1 MSITA
6 SSPKNII
13 SWCINQNEVVE
24 FRHWTYL
31 QAEAD
36 YVSDM
41 GDDDGHL
48 TLYELIEHLHSLAGM
63 VLYIQRKTQSFT
75 HETLKTL

>member
-6 SSPKNII
+6 NSQKSII
-13 SWCINQNEVVE
+13 CCINQNEVVE
-24 FRHWTYL
+24 FRRWTYL

-48 TLYELIEHLHSLAGM
+48 TLYELIEHLHSLTGM
-63 VLYIQRKTQSFT
+63 VLYI
-75 HETLKTL
+75 